1 MAISLRNTGQGS
13 VKSIEGAHYYM
24 QSLRSMLLEVGLEQL
39 EIPGSYDASETGTA
53 DQIPIAT
60 DASQPHSAYM
70 HFAFTDSR
78 QSESPLVISIAMGS
92 GAFFSARV
100 TTAGLQYP
108 SYLPRVRVSQG
119 VDSEGNPLGATLATN
134 NTGSTNSSSSASY
147 AASDLSGQGS
157 YVNYS
162 GEALTIVLGLAA
174 VSLQGGVR
182 SCIHIHL
189 ERLPGNDFAAL
200 ALSQGYEAGT
210 QTVYYSSGGSVH
222 SNASL
227 QSRIGGSAGFF
238 ESGSAVVS
246 PIYAPNYEGSLTAL
260 SKVFTVHQSI
270 GSRGDLLT
278 LDFKGTPKQYL
289 LDIGS
294 LSTPYVANS
303 AWLYEFE

>member
-1 MAISLRNTGQGS
+1 MAIALRNTGQGS
-13 VKSIEGAHYYM
+13 VENVEGAHYYM

-39 EIPGSYDASETGTA
+39 QILGSYDASEAGTA

-60 DASQPHSAYM
+60 TSQQHSAYM

-92 GAFFSARV
+92 GPFF
-100 TTAGLQYP
+100 TTKITGGVLDYP
-108 SYLPRVRVSQG
+108 RYFPRVRVSQG
-119 VDSEGNPLGATLATN
+119 VDSEGDPLGATLATN
-134 NTGSTNSSSSASY
+134 NTGPTNSSSNATNAVY
-147 AASDLSGQGS
+147 DLSGQGS
-157 YVNYS
+157 YVSYS

-174 VSLQGGVR
+174 VSLAGLVR

-200 ALSQGYEAGT
+200 PLHQGHAAGA
-210 QTVYYSSGGSVH
+210 QLVYYSSGTSIN

-246 PIYAPNYEGSLTAL
+246 PIYVPNYEGSMTAL
-260 SKVFTVHQSI
+260 SNVFTVHQTI

-278 LDFKGTPKQYL
+278 MDFKGTPRKYL

-294 LSTPYVANS
+294 LSTPYLANS
-303 AWLYEFE
+303 AWIYEFE